1 MKKGNTVQ
9 SLKGLSF
16 AAAAKKVSDRYPQR
30 DLDNIQA
37 RSFMAEMG
45 ELMKHQEM
53 LKLKES
59 AGKAIKNYRQPVE
72 ASAYA
77 KKAFGGVIDPS
88 ITSGFN
94 FDTSTDWDAT
104 NPWAGVMM
112 AQASQGQTV
121 TPTLPGLPLPSP
133 KLPGKKGVAQ
143 SSLIADQDYSTMDM
157 TGIENLPTSNPGMN
171 VYTPKAPVIAPPAKG
186 GGTSGIAPFEDWLKN
201 NMYAPLAIGKGVE
214 AAGKLAMLATGYDK
228 AVPQYNPYE
237 SKIRQIMET
246 RGVDLTSAKQDIL
259 SAENATNQ
267 QLGDVRSAN
276 VRTALQQN
284 LTSNTAQNLARTS
297 MQQEQ
302 IQTGLQGEY
311 ASTLNNLGQQRVSAE
326 NYAEQLTQQSKA
338 GYQMG
343 LQTLLES
350 AGNAG
355 NKITDSRASIAQQRL
370 ISSVLQTKDFKLSDP
385 RGVLT
390 KAIQNKEISNSDFYS
405 ITSAVQ
411 SGAMTQEELDAAIEK
426 AKQEHVQRT
435 GELTTQKFGGW
446 LKKIT
451 R

>member
-1 MKKGNTVQ
+1 MKKGNTIQ
-9 SLKGLSF
+9 ALKGLSF
-16 AAAAKKVSDRYPQR
+16 AAAAKKVSDKYPQR

-59 AGKAIKNYRQPVE
+59 AGKAIKNYRQPIE

-77 KKAFGGVIDPS
+77 KKALGGVIDPMQMYNMGQQVGEF
-88 ITSGFN
+88 IDYN
-94 FDTSTDWDAT
+94 NQSTGWDAAD
-104 NPWAGVMM
+104 PWAGTMM
-112 AQASQGQTV
+112 AQSSQGQTT
-121 TPTLPGLPLPSP
+121 TPGLPGLPLNTVKSNNATNPVMPTVNLKGS
-133 KLPGKKGVAQ
+133 GKPNG
-143 SSLIADQDYSTMDM
+143 S
-157 TGIENLPTSNPGMN
+157 
-171 VYTPKAPVIAPPAKG
+171 
-186 GGTSGIAPFEDWLKN
+186 SGIAPFEDWLKN

-259 SAENATNQ
+259 SAENAANE
-267 QLGDVRSAN
+267 QLDVRSAN

-297 MQQEQ
+297 MQQQ
-302 IQTGLQGEY
+302 QMQTGLQGEY

-326 NYAEQLTQQSKA
+326 NYAEQLTQGSKA
-338 GYQMG
+338 NYQMG
-343 LQTLLES
+343 LQTVLEGV
-350 AGNAG
+350 GNAG

-435 GELTTQKFGGW
+435 TELSTQKYGGW